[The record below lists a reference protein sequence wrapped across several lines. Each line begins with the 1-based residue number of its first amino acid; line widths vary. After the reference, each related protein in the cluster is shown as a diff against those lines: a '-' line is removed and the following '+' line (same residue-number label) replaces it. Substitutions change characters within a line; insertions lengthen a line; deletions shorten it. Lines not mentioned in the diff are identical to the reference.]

1 MTYVAVSNS
10 WDDLKDEQLS
20 LLMTRLSNSTSNK
33 EDPAIPG
40 GKAAS
45 QSLNSFSL
53 CPPTHTLNWFHDAF
67 YQVTDH
73 HKFEFLQFNKAKREI
88 EEAMELSRDIHAG
101 DLADDMEA
109 ASASG
114 DLIQVKAL
122 LEQWHATGKRVPPDG
137 FCCDPEDPFPMSM
150 IAAIKNQRLDVIACF
165 LDEGFPICAAGSAT
179 ASKVG
184 SVDVY
189 QTFLD
194 HGWDINELPAM
205 GCAALK

>member
-1 MTYVAVSNS
+1 
-10 WDDLKDEQLS
+10 
-20 LLMTRLSNSTSNK
+20 
-33 EDPAIPG
+33 
-40 GKAAS
+40 
-45 QSLNSFSL
+45 
-53 CPPTHTLNWFHDAF
+53 
-67 YQVTDH
+67 
-73 HKFEFLQFNKAKREI
+73 
-88 EEAMELSRDIHAG
+88 MEVSRDIHAG

-122 LEQWHATGKRVPPDG
+122 LEQWHAAGKRVPPDG

-150 IAAIKNQRLDVIACF
+150 IAAIKNQRLDVIACL
-165 LDEGFPICAAGSAT
+165 LDEGFPICAAGSAA

-194 HGWDINELPAM
+194 HGWDINERPGR
-205 GCAALK
+205 GCAAFK